1 MRAFAEILTHIR
13 EILLYS
19 LNDNYSKKKKNYEI
33 GVDIDFT
40 NYVNCIKYE
49 QLKISFLFILNKNLF
64 RRL

>member
-1 MRAFAEILTHIR
+1 MII
-13 EILLYS
+13 IQ
-19 LNDNYSKKKKNYEI
+19 KKKIYEI

-49 QLKISFLFILNKNLF
+49 QLKISSIFNLNKNVF